1 MTLALNRIRPSIASH
16 FPDRVCTLF
25 ATATWV
31 CRSGSPARE
40 SRWVNAVAT
49 SPVTSTW
56 RTPLVPSR
64 VYRACFSMNASA
76 SATASLWA
84 SSTCAATC
92 GGAIAHRVLTDL
104 TGEKVRSYPATAV
117 VLGRDSLAIVAG
129 QLAGVGGVPAVLRA
143 EELGGDLGADPGPL
157 RQPGPG
163 SRAGAPATAA
173 WSSIRLATSTWN
185 AVPRPCTP

>member
-1 MTLALNRIRPSIASH
+1 MDSH

-40 SRWVNAVAT
+40 SRWVNAAAT

-64 VYRACFSMNASA
+64 EYRACFSMNASA

-92 GGAIAHRVLTDL
+92 GGAIAHRVLTDF
-104 TGEKVRSYPATAV
+104 TGENVRSYPPTAV
-117 VLGRDSLAIVAG
+117 VLGRDSFAIVAG
-129 QLAGVGGVPAVLRA
+129 QLPGVARVPAVLRA
-143 EELGGDLGADPGPL
+143 EHLGGDLGADPGPVL
-157 RQPGPG
+157 QR
-163 SRAGAPATAA
+163 
-173 WSSIRLATSTWN
+173 STG
-185 AVPRPCTP
+185 

>member
-1 MTLALNRIRPSIASH
+1 MALNRIRPSIDSH

-56 RTPLVPSR
+56 RTPSVPSR
-64 VYRACFSMNASA
+64 VYRACCSMNASA

-92 GGAIAHRVLTDL
+92 GGAIAHRVLTDF
-104 TGEKVRSYPATAV
+104 TGENVRSYPPTAV
-117 VLGRDSLAIVAG
+117 VRGRDSFAIV
-129 QLAGVGGVPAVLRA
+129 PDSSRA
-143 EELGGDLGADPGPL
+143 S
-157 RQPGPG
+157 RG
-163 SRAGAPATAA
+163 SRPCSARKISAATFERIRARSWAA
-173 WSSIRLATSTWN
+173 TG
-185 AVPRPCTP
+185 